1 MNEFWNQLVFDN
13 PIRNYF
19 FVAAAIIIGVIFKRL
34 LSRFIAGQLFRIA
47 STMDSKLD
55 KTSFVKLLLAP
66 VETFLV
72 AFIAIASIEKLKFP
86 EVLEFEIYE
95 VSTKIIIHAIAKTV
109 LIAMFIWLLL
119 RIIDFVALLLKRK
132 AHIAGGQKDH
142 QMLVFFRDFL
152 KVILVIIGMLM
163 ILSISFGFEVSKL
176 WTGLGIAG
184 AALALAT
191 KESIENLIA
200 SFIIFFDKPFQT
212 GDILIVNNITGT
224 VEKIGLRSTRIRTNQ
239 KTYVTVPNKQ
249 MVDSIVDN
257 QTLRTQRKG
266 EIRLQLDS
274 STSSDSILH
283 LVEEC
288 KKLLS
293 KKDLESPTVFLND
306 ISGTAF
312 QLNIDYFT
320 AVIDAA
326 AFNEIK
332 QRVNLEILKLLEN
345 LKIVISGSST
355 TVKIVGD
362 VKDNLKS

>member
-1 MNEFWNQLVFDN
+1 MKEFFNQLVFDN
-13 PIRNYF
+13 PVRNYF
-19 FVAAAIIIGVIFKRL
+19 FVVLAIVVGIAFKRV
-34 LSRFIAGQLFRIA
+34 LSRFIAGQLFRVA
-47 STMDSKLD
+47 SRMDSRLD

-66 VETFLV
+66 VETFLIS
-72 AFIAIASIEKLKFP
+72 FIVIAAVEKLKFP
-86 EVLEFEIYE
+86 KYWEFEIYE
-95 VSTKIIIHAIAKTV
+95 VSFKSIVHAVAKTV

-119 RIIDFVALLLKRK
+119 RIIDFIALLLKRR
-132 AHIAGGQKDH
+132 AHLGGGQKDH

-152 KVILVIIGMLM
+152 KVILVIIGILM
-163 ILSISFGFEVSKL
+163 IFSIAFGFEVSKL

-212 GDILIVNNITGT
+212 GDILIVSNITGT

-257 QTLRTQRKG
+257 QTLRTQRKA
-266 EIRLQLDS
+266 EIRLQLDP
-274 STSSDSILH
+274 STSADAIRQ

-288 KKLLS
+288 KKILGQPHI
-293 KKDLESPTVFLND
+293 ESPAVFLND

-320 AVIDAA
+320 PPIEAGE
-326 AFNEIK
+326 FNEIK
-332 QRVNLEILKLLEN
+332 QQVNLEILKLLEN
-345 LKIVISGSST
+345 LKIAVSGTSVS
-355 TVKIVGD
+355 VK
-362 VKDNLKS
+362 LMR